1 MSLLKIEN
9 LTKEFTVRKSVTKR
23 HTIKALDNVNIE
35 LKERELLGIVGASGS
50 GKSTMARL
58 MVLLYRPTSGKII
71 FGENDVS
78 KYKRNKLKNY
88 RRNIQMVFQD
98 PYASLD
104 PFHNV
109 EWHIKR
115 PLIVNHYKGNINDRI
130 AELLTQVKLDPP
142 SQFLNKFPHQISGGQ
157 RQRVYMARA
166 LATEPKILVAD
177 EPVSMLDVSL
187 RIEILELLLS
197 LRDSLG
203 ISIVYIT
210 HDLSTVSMITDRIY
224 VLNKGQVVESGNTKD
239 VIENPV
245 DEYTRRLINAAPDP
259 FKKIEVE

>member
-1 MSLLKIEN
+1 MSLLTIQDV
-9 LTKEFTVRKSVTKR
+9 TKEFTVRKSLTKGDIVR
-23 HTIKALDNVNIE
+23 ALDDVTLE
-35 LKERELLGIVGASGS
+35 LREKELLGIVGASGS
-50 GKSTMARL
+50 GKSTLARL

-71 FGENDVS
+71 FDNEDVS
-78 KYKRNKLKNY
+78 GFKGKRLKNY
-88 RRNIQMVFQD
+88 RKNIQMVFQD

-115 PLIVNHYKGNINDRI
+115 PLLINHYKGNVNDRVQ
-130 AELLTQVKLDPP
+130 ELLTQVKLDPP
-142 SQFLNKFPHQISGGQ
+142 SQFLDKFPHQISGGQ

-166 LATEPKILVAD
+166 LATEPKVLIAD

-197 LRDSLG
+197 LRENLG
-203 ISIVYIT
+203 ISIIYIT
-210 HDLSTVSMITDRIY
+210 HDLNTVSMITDRIY
-224 VLNKGQVVESGNTKD
+224 VLNKGKVVEFGDTKQ

-245 DEYTRRLINAAPDP
+245 DEYTRRLIKAAPDP
-259 FKKIEVE
+259 FKKIEVD